1 MCDKCELTEFGCCP
15 EDLLNAA
22 KGPDFEG
29 CPDGNS
35 TAFEDCTTTV
45 ILIDLLLLSRKCYN
59 SFTPYPRSWSR
70 VPLVLFSPAGPP
82 KMGGGTLALP
92 EFSRFNKVMV
102 FIEY

>member
-45 ILIDLLLLSRKCYN
+45 ILINLLLLSRSLAN
-59 SFTPYPRSWSR
+59 AE
-70 VPLVLFSPAGPP
+70 PLLSCC
-82 KMGGGTLALP
+82 LA
-92 EFSRFNKVMV
+92 VA
-102 FIEY
+102 